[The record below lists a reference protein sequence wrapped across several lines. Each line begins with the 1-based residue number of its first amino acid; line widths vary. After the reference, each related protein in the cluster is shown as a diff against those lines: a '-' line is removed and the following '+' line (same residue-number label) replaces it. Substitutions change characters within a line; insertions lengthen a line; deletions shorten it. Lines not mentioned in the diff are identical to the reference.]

1 MIEQKHGQ
9 EVVERL
15 DAANERLD
23 SRSPQEI
30 LAWAFQEYA
39 PDITLACSF
48 GGITG
53 MVLLDMAAK
62 IYPQVRV
69 FYLDTDFLFPET
81 YELVKETS
89 RRYGVQ
95 PVGFK
100 SRLTPDEQARQYG
113 AALWQRDT
121 DLCCQLRKVE
131 PNLRALEGQKAWIS
145 GLRRDQANTRTQVR
159 VVEWDAKFNLAKVN
173 PLAHWTE
180 EQVWQYIR
188 DNSVPYNKLH
198 DRGYPSIGCT
208 YCTRAVKPGEDS
220 RAGRW
225 AGSDKTECGLHTAA
239 PITLDFAIKAGEGV
253 QGNNDTNAG

>member
-1 MIEQKHGQ
+1 MIEQKYGEQ
-9 EVVERL
+9 LAERL

-81 YELVKETS
+81 YELVREVS
-89 RRYGVQ
+89 RRYGIQ
-95 PVGFK
+95 PVAFK
-100 SRLTPDEQARQYG
+100 SRLTPDAQASQYG

-131 PNLRALEGQKAWIS
+131 PNLRALAGQKAWIS

-159 VVEWDAKFNLAKVN
+159 VVEWDTKFNLAKVN
-173 PLAHWTE
+173 PLAYWNE

-198 DRGYPSIGCT
+198 DKGYPSIGCT

-225 AGSDKTECGLHTAA
+225 AGSDKTECGLHTPGQA
-239 PITLDFAIKAGEGV
+239 TLGFDIKPGEGV
-253 QGNNDTNAG
+253 KGDNDTNAG